1 VGCRR
6 SGFIAAADFAK
17 VKIRR
22 DFATW
27 RPIMLDVTKRSGVA
41 PFDTARLDR
50 LMDEAGM
57 DVLIVTSKHNVQY
70 LMGGHR
76 AFFFESMDAMGL
88 SRYLPVFVYAKG
100 EPQKA
105 GFFGHRME
113 RFQNENTPF
122 WVSELNTKS
131 SGSADAMEKAV
142 DYARRLAPKAKRI
155 GAELS
160 FIPADATDVLRKA
173 CPGTEIKDALFEL
186 ERLRALKTPEELKK
200 LRIASDAVIDSME
213 AVFKKNGPGATK
225 AELTEALRREET
237 QRGLTFDYCLITVG
251 SSLNRAPSDQR
262 LEKGGIMSLDS
273 GGNYHG
279 YIGDVCRMGIAG
291 EPDAELVDLLA
302 EVEAVEQA
310 SMKPIRPGA
319 LGKEIYAAANAV
331 LQKSKL
337 HNHTEFLAH
346 GMGLV
351 SHEAPRLTNSGP
363 VPYDAYDADRP
374 LETGMVVSVETT
386 LQHPQRGFIK
396 LEDTVVVTPT
406 GNEVYGDR
414 IRGWNKAGG

>member
-1 VGCRR
+1 
-6 SGFIAAADFAK
+6 
-17 VKIRR
+17 
-22 DFATW
+22 
-27 RPIMLDVTKRSGVA
+27 MLDVTKRPGTA

-50 LMDEAGM
+50 LMDEAGF
-57 DVLIVTSKHNVQY
+57 DLLIVTSKHNVQY

-100 EPQKA
+100 EASKA
-105 GFFGHRME
+105 GYFGHRME
-113 RFQNENTPF
+113 RFQNENSPL
-122 WVSELNTKS
+122 WVSELDTKN
-131 SGSADAMEKAV
+131 SGSADAMERAV
-142 DYARRLAPKAKRI
+142 AYARKLMPNAKRI
-155 GAELS
+155 GTELA
-160 FIPADATDVLRKA
+160 FIPADAVDVLRKA
-173 CPGTEIKDALFEL
+173 FPGSEIKDALFVL
-186 ERLRALKTPEELKK
+186 ERLRAIKSPEELQM
-200 LRIASDAVIDSME
+200 LRIASDAVIDSM
-213 AVFKKNGPGATK
+213 ATVIKNHGPGATK
-225 AELTEALRREET
+225 NELTEALRREET
-237 QRGLTFDYCLITVG
+237 SRGLTFDYCLITAG
-251 SSLNRAPSDQR
+251 TSLNRAPSDQR
-262 LEKGGIMSLDS
+262 WEKGDILSLDS

-279 YIGDVCRMGIAG
+279 YIGDVCRMGIIG
-291 EPDAELVDLLA
+291 EPDAELIDLLA

-396 LEDTVVVTPT
+396 LEDTVVVTPK
-406 GNEVYGDR
+406 GFEVYGDR
-414 IRGWNKAGG
+414 IRGWNRAGG